1 MNLTLKILNLRTLGV
16 YNKKKDARL
25 AAYKNGKSQ
34 QFVICLTQ
42 RVPKEMKNYGV
53 L

>member
-16 YNKKKDARL
+16 YNKKDARL

-42 RVPKEMKNYGV
+42 RVPRK
-53 L
+53 